1 MRKAVGEKARNNG
14 RKGEAGRSAAN
25 AKSDGEIL
33 ADEVSGGAE
42 EIKGQIN
49 SWIFAVRGK
58 KKCSLK
64 SFFTIQRVW
73 KAKSVK
79 HG

>member
-33 ADEVSGGAE
+33 G
-42 EIKGQIN
+42 
-49 SWIFAVRGK
+49 RR
-58 KKCSLK
+58 
-64 SFFTIQRVW
+64 SFRW
-73 KAKSVK
+73 CRRDKRAN
-79 HG
+79 